1 MRLSHFAAGSLA
13 PLVLA
18 ATLAFGAPVMADPIP
33 STVSVSASADVSVKP
48 DVVQVGAGVVTQAP
62 TAAAAM
68 AANAKQ
74 MELVFDKLKKSGIAS
89 KNIRTS
95 GLNLSPTYAYENNS
109 APKLLGYQAS
119 NTVTVRLEDI
129 SRIGSTID
137 GIVAAGVNQIEGIMF
152 SVKDEDFKLD
162 AARVEASKKA
172 TAKAQLLAGAMG
184 MKLGRLV
191 SVSEGGGYSPPMPVM
206 AMAKAADAATTIAP
220 GEMQLSATINATYEL
235 TN

>member
-1 MRLSHFAAGSLA
+1 MRFSQFAAI
-13 PLVLA
+13 PLVLG
-18 ATLAFGAPVMADPIP
+18 TLALGAPVMADPIP

-95 GLNLSPTYAYENNS
+95 GLNLNPTYSYDNGA

-119 NTVTVRLEDI
+119 NTVTVRLEDL

-137 GIVAAGVNQIEGIMF
+137 GVVAAGVNQIDGIMF
-152 SVKDEDFKLD
+152 SVKDEDSKLD
-162 AARVEASKKA
+162 AARIEASKKA

-184 MKLGRLV
+184 MKLGRLT
-191 SVSEGGGYSPPMPVM
+191 SVSEAGGYSPPMPVM
-206 AMAKAADAATTIAP
+206 AMQKAADAATTIAP

-235 TN
+235 VN

>member
-1 MRLSHFAAGSLA
+1 MRFSQFAAI
-13 PLVLA
+13 PRVLG
-18 ATLAFGAPVMADPIP
+18 TLALGAPVMADPIP

-95 GLNLSPTYAYENNS
+95 GLNLNPTYSYDNGA

-119 NTVTVRLEDI
+119 NTVTVRLEDL

-137 GIVAAGVNQIEGIMF
+137 GVVAAGVNQIDGIMF
-152 SVKDEDFKLD
+152 SVKDEDSKLD
-162 AARVEASKKA
+162 AARIEASKKA

-184 MKLGRLV
+184 MKLGRLM
-191 SVSEGGGYSPPMPVM
+191 SVSEAGGYSPPMPVM
-206 AMAKAADAATTIAP
+206 AMQKAADAATTIAP

-235 TN
+235 VN